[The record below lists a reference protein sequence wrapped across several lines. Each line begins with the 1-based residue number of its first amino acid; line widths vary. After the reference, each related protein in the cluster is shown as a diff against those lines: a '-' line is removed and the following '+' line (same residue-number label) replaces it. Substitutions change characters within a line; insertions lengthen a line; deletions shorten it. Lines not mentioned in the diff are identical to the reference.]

1 MKKLLFASLGLFI
14 LGTGVAYAGGA
25 GGCSYGIYKQQ
36 KEMTSVQPAAN
47 AIVVIETQDRLL
59 ELADFTSK
67 EKLYNVKSTDG
78 NILATNLTKEA
89 LSVQFPKLH
98 EALEG

>member
-1 MKKLLFASLGLFI
+1 MKKLLLASLGLFL

-25 GGCSYGIYKQQ
+25 GGCSYGIYKE
-36 KEMTSVQPAAN
+36 KEMTQVQPATN
-47 AIVVIETQDRLL
+47 AIVVIETKDRLV

-67 EKLYNVKSTDG
+67 EKLYNVKTNDG
-78 NILATNLTKEA
+78 NLLASNLTKEA

-98 EALEG
+98 DALEG